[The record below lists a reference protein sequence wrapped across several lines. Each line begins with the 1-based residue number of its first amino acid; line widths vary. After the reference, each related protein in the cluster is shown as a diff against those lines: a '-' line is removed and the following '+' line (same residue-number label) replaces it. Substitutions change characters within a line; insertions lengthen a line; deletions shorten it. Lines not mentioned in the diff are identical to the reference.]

1 LLNTISSEEIN
12 MFGEK
17 FKIGPIHS
25 KRLLLIKKIEEKI
38 KLIKDN
44 ENKELCYLLLQLIKM
59 GR

>member
-1 LLNTISSEEIN
+1 